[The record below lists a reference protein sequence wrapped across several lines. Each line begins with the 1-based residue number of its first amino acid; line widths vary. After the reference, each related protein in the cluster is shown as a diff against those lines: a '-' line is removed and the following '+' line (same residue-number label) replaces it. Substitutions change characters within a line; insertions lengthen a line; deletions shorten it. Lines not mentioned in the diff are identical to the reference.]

1 MREVLFKAK
10 RVDNGEWVE
19 GLFYKEFNNFYGKPL
34 FNIQR
39 INKFGI
45 PIAVYEIDPETLC
58 EFTGLYDKNGKR
70 IWENDIVHLTDVRY
84 DTEWRAIVEFGN
96 PYGEYIWG
104 WNFYHIGEKAKVNT
118 DILLWAEMEDVEVY
132 CEVIGNRFDNPEL
145 LTAERS
151 E

>member
-1 MREVLFKAK
+1 MREILFKAK
-10 RVDNGEWVE
+10 RIDNGEWVE
-19 GLFYKEFNNFYGKPL
+19 GLPYKAKYG
-34 FNIQR
+34 
-39 INKFGI
+39 GI
-45 PIAVYEIDPETLC
+45 SAIVDSDEEMYLIIPETLC
-58 EFTGLYDKNGKR
+58 EFSGLYDKNGKR

-96 PYGEYIWG
+96 PYGEYTWG
-104 WNFYHIGEKAKVNT
+104 WNFYHIGQKAKVNT

-132 CEVIGNRFDNPEL
+132 CEVIGNRFDKAEL